1 MSLPCISMQWKRALN
16 PQSDMNSGAYETME
30 KFKKY
35 QKMISIFRKDLYQIV
50 NVPKKTIIVNLK
62 KNDLKTCV
70 EGLKI

>member
-1 MSLPCISMQWKRALN
+1 MQWKRALD
-16 PQSDMNSGAYETME
+16 PQSDMNSGAYQTME